1 LKKQIDQA
9 EKSMAHLQAEKGQLE
24 SKLLEPVSPQ
34 EIADIGKKLKVIND
48 ELTTIEENWLGWTSE
63 IEAIESQVS

>member
-1 LKKQIDQA
+1 
-9 EKSMAHLQAEKGQLE
+9 
-24 SKLLEPVSPQ
+24 LEPVSPQ